1 MKPLLAAIQFLT
13 IFPVSSRFQVGEKE
27 LRQSVLFFPVVGLIL
42 GGVLAVLDCGVCRLF
57 PPLPA
62 NVVMVIL
69 MLAVSGCFHMDG
81 LADTADGFLSS
92 RPRERILEIMRDSH
106 VGPMGVIAIVCVL
119 ALKISALASVPG
131 LLHWRA
137 VLLMPLAGRCALVL
151 GMKAVPYARTQ
162 GGLVT
167 VFGRPGWPALIAA
180 LSILSVAAW
189 FVMNIPGLVIAG
201 IVFLMTIVFSLWC
214 RKKIGGFTGDTLG
227 AVCEI
232 TEILPALICASW
244 GWRA

>member
-1 MKPLLAAIQFLT
+1 MKPFLAAIQFLT
-13 IFPVSSRFQVGEKE
+13 IFPVPSHFQAGEKE
-27 LRQSVLFFPVVGLIL
+27 LRQSVIWFPIVGLIL
-42 GGVLAVLDCGVCRLF
+42 GGALAVLDCGVCRLL

-81 LADTADGFLSS
+81 LSDTADGFFSS

-106 VGPMGVIAIVCVL
+106 VGPMGVIAIVCAL

-131 LLHWRA
+131 SLHWRTI
-137 VLLMPLAGRCALVL
+137 LLMPLAGRCALVL
-151 GMKAVPYARTQ
+151 CMKAVPYARAQ

-167 VFGRPGWPALIAA
+167 VFGRPGWPALITAI
-180 LSILSVAAW
+180 SILAAAAW
-189 FVMNIPGLVIAG
+189 IVLDRRGLVIAG
-201 IVFLMTIVFSLWC
+201 SILLMTTLFSLWC

-227 AVCEI
+227 AACEI
-232 TEILPALICASW
+232 AEILPALICASW
-244 GWRA
+244 GWRV